1 MFQVELTSYGQ
12 TQISAQ
18 VIIEGTILLLDQIDN
33 ISSLTS
39 ISSYSTVYDD
49 EAVGNIKG
57 SLGNVRILDLG
68 NTSYQAKTILFYKTV
83 NNEKKILGGYS
94 QGTPLIQKVNQQ
106 LNLFLSF
113 DFSAFTHGFLFSS
126 IQAGFST
133 ATHNTD
139 GLVHIE
145 DPDIESDNQ
154 YSVYSKP
161 QVDELLKNKDTELI
175 RGTQTVSTASWTG
188 NTVRNRLYEGM
199 CINYFLPF
207 AGKASSTLQL
217 TLSNGNI
224 TDAIPIYFR
233 GATAVGTHFP
243 VGSVIQLTYME
254 NVVIG
259 STTIAK
265 GWFADSDYLDGNT
278 TTYIST
284 AQPLKADTNGIY
296 GRCLVMR
303 TGVDTWES
311 IMLSY
316 SNKVANHVLNTSGFY
331 PDVIYYTGA
340 TAKINAGAFTTATH
354 YNIYNTLSYTNYFAD
369 VTTTPLVVGKPF
381 YFVGTFHNDG
391 KFYFNNPTYHAQ
403 EVTTGDIYI
412 LVGLAYSTTTI
423 SLLPDHPM
431 YTLKDGVVTQI
442 THQSFVNSEKIDD
455 LEDSIP
461 TNTSDLTN
469 DSGFITSSDI
479 PTNVSA
485 FNNDAGYLTSYT
497 ETDPTVPSW
506 AKQPT
511 KPTYTASEVGALPD
525 STVIPTVYDATLTI
539 KKNSSDNGDTF
550 TANASQNKTINLD
563 LATVAT
569 SGSYNDLSNKPTI
582 PTKTSE
588 LTNDAEFITEEDIPS
603 DISAFNNDA
612 GYLTSYTETDPTVP
626 AWAKEQNK
634 PSYTLDEVTDGST
647 RKLSDYVPKTRK
659 VNNKALSA
667 DITLNLDDVAD
678 GSTRKLSNYVPYGEI
693 FSTIN
698 GFDNRRQW
706 LFEVHNVLWAATQ
719 RYDVTMSGFSTGS
732 TTTFFDGS
740 FETQCKVTAGN
751 TGVITIAG
759 KNGTKM
765 FDGGYPYG
773 YLEVAFYYTSIP
785 ESVSCRVYSDWSQ
798 NPGWHSFTLTN
809 VCKNNNQAL
818 YRGQNTG
825 FYGVTQME
833 ITVVAKAGNDASVT
847 EIAFYQT
854 RGTLQQLA
862 VFNKGIAQTLYYNLT
877 GPKFIVTGGTSS
889 QFMKADGSLD
899 SNTYLTSSALAP
911 YELSANLKEGAYVDV
926 DETTMTSTSGNLP
939 TGKAVASYISGL
951 NYATVSQIPTNVSQL
966 ANDVPYLTQ
975 HQSIKTINNNSLV
988 GTGNVQLDLGDHNV
1002 IESISVDGDAQTVT
1016 NKNVDLHIPD
1026 DIVSIETIGSF
1037 YRNNVS
1043 GTGSISKPA
1052 ANCYGQFP
1060 TISVAGTYSVR
1071 VRMYSSTSTYTLNVT
1086 FGTNSYSLTSSSG
1099 IIDDTRT
1106 LTLASGAVWN
1116 GTLPGSVASN
1126 TVIRVH
1132 IYETGVVINTVG
1144 VAAVSND
1151 YNDLDNIPTIPT
1163 ATSQLTNDS
1172 GYLTQHQSL
1181 AGVVATAQY
1190 NATDKTI
1197 EFYNSSGTKLN
1208 TDIDATAFIKD
1219 GMVDNVEVSN
1229 GKLIISFNTD
1239 AGKEDIEIPLS
1250 DIFDASNYYNK
1261 TETDSEI
1268 SGAITALNLGTAS
1281 TKNYSTDMNTAA
1293 NLPTTS
1299 AITTYISNQNFA
1311 TTSQIPT
1318 KISDLTN
1325 DVDYATQSDLSGY
1338 VQKISSSTDN
1348 AIVRF
1353 DGTSGAV
1360 QNSGVTIDD
1369 SNNLLI
1375 PLGSSGTFSQNSKL
1389 VIGNAWFGSNTTGG
1403 LAYGVKSGS
1412 TYTGYYTFESTAFR
1426 PVSTSDNAIDI
1437 GTSSYRWK
1445 DLYIAGKICKNGT
1458 YKITVPSATGT
1469 MALTSDIPTNVS
1481 QLTNDANYITLSSV
1495 PTNVSQ
1501 LTNDAN
1507 YISTET
1513 DPTVPSWAKQPSKP
1527 TYTASEVGALPSD
1540 TSIPANTSDL
1550 NNDAGFITTSDL
1562 SPYELSAN
1570 LKEGAY
1576 VDVDENT
1583 TTASSTNLT
1592 TGKSMAAYVSSQNF
1606 ATVSQLP
1613 TVNNA
1618 TLTIQKNGTT
1628 VNTFTANASSP
1639 VTANITVPTTVAELT
1654 DASDYVTEDDLE
1666 TTVQDYLEDHQ
1677 NIIVAGNNIT
1687 ITSSSSVLPTGYSQ
1701 VEYIQSNGS
1710 SYLDTG
1716 LAPTDTTKII
1726 VDIFNN
1732 STGSFYVI
1740 GARASSSSTIILAQS
1755 GSSTGAV
1762 LSGTFNGTSI
1772 TAKTGSTNWS
1782 RTSLGQRYV
1791 ITLETNNGT
1800 GFYEIEDLTN
1810 DREFSASLSY
1820 STIGTVSTHILL
1832 CAFNSSNV
1840 LGGTTRVY
1848 RCEIYRDD
1856 VLAFQGIPCYRN
1868 SDGIYG
1874 LYDTVSDT
1882 FITSSSST
1890 QFTGSTE
1897 INNVLTI
1904 SSKDE
1909 KAQWGKITGTLS
1921 NQIDLNTALGLK
1933 ANSADLATVATSG
1946 SYNDLTNKPTIPTV
1960 NNAKLTIKKNSSDTG
1975 TEFTAN
1981 ASSPVTC
1988 NLGLK
1993 EGAFVDVD
2001 ETTMTSSSDN
2011 LPTSKAV
2018 ASYISGLGYLT
2029 TETDPTVPAWAK
2041 TPNKPTYTASE
2052 VGALPDSTTIPSA
2065 TSQLTNDSGFI
2076 TLSDVPAIPSKTT
2089 ARSDQGYL
2097 YNGQSVD
2104 VVMDNIGFS
2113 NANNLI
2119 NTSGVTAYVAIRANS
2134 NNPFL
2139 GLKEGSNLWYAQAA
2153 SNKFYFGSTSSKALM
2168 LDQSGNGTF
2177 QTGTCTAT
2185 GFKYKN
2191 GSTEGTS
2198 SQFLKADGSLD
2209 SNTYLTSYTET
2220 DPTVPA
2226 WAKTPNKPTYT
2237 ASEVGALPSTTVIPT
2252 DTGDLTNNAGY
2263 INQIKTINNE
2273 SLIGTGNITISGGQ
2287 TYTAGEGIAIANNA
2301 IKTTGIPFGI
2311 CDETSTST
2319 DFTVTVPGIYKL
2331 EDGVCCLIK
2340 NGVVT
2345 SASGFTLNVNG
2356 LGAKP
2361 VYSNMAA
2368 ATAETT
2374 MFNINYTMFFVYDS
2388 TRVSGGC
2395 WILYRGYYQSD
2406 TDKNAYQIR
2415 GNTHTLPTTA
2425 KFYRYRLLFT
2435 SADGTHFV
2443 PSNISTSTNATAKR
2457 DVVQT
2462 PIDPFGE
2469 IVYYSTTTAIEAE
2482 ANPGPTYLWTQYA
2495 VTLGYSFNRTGS
2507 ALVLTTSYPV
2517 YIKCAPQS
2525 NGSAIIDATTP
2536 YVQTLPNSADGKIYI
2551 FLGVATSAT
2560 AIELLN
2566 NHPVYYHD
2574 GTGIRL
2580 WSGKD
2585 SYSKTEAD
2593 SSFVTITSDQTINS
2607 NKTLQYGKKL
2617 YVGSEYSYIVGGG
2630 SSTDPN
2636 IKVYI
2641 IRPSNTALYTELILN
2656 SYGFTLTKHS
2666 GTSEEPVTTKIA
2678 ELSYTLDSNKIKM
2691 WTNLLMK
2698 GSTLE
2703 FGDTANTSNL
2713 YFTIHSTDRT
2723 VNSQTVKD
2731 TSFDIRNSGRLN
2743 VCYGSYIKCYVDENG
2758 VTIPDSKTLTF
2769 NGANS
2774 NYSTSLQ
2781 NDNFASTLKMTGVFA
2796 PSTTETYTLGTSS
2809 LKWSNIY
2816 STTFTGNLT
2825 GDVTG
2830 NVTGKFSTARNINGL
2845 AFDGSADIQN
2855 FAQCTTEGN
2864 VAAKTATITGLT
2876 VSNGIDI
2883 YIHFGASNTA
2893 TDPTL
2898 NINNTTAYPIYFG
2911 ANKAGTTQESSWYSG
2926 EIVHFVF
2933 FTMGGGRWYAIGR
2946 SHAVFGYDTFGY
2958 NIAQGYPY
2966 NMYTAKSSGARH
2978 VVDNTSPSSTNT
2990 AMMLTMWSKTEDRKN
3005 FCGISNIIASTI
3017 WGVSATGY
3025 GDSYSN
3031 VSRTTSTSG
3040 VGKGGIGAVR
3050 QMVLY
3055 RTGTQSAMAMG
3066 TIISDGTLSYGSVS
3080 FNSQGVPT
3088 LYRDQNTTVDGTWVT
3103 LSTIPSQTATTL
3115 YLIIA
3120 VRIA

>member
-1 MFQVELTSYGQ
+1 M
-12 TQISAQ
+12 
-18 VIIEGTILLLDQIDN
+18 
-33 ISSLTS
+33 
-39 ISSYSTVYDD
+39 
-49 EAVGNIKG
+49 
-57 SLGNVRILDLG
+57 
-68 NTSYQAKTILFYKTV
+68 
-83 NNEKKILGGYS
+83 
-94 QGTPLIQKVNQQ
+94 
-106 LNLFLSF
+106 
-113 DFSAFTHGFLFSS
+113 
-126 IQAGFST
+126 
-133 ATHNTD
+133 
-139 GLVHIE
+139 LV
-145 DPDIESDNQ
+145 S
-154 YSVYSKP
+154 
-161 QVDELLKNKDTELI
+161 
-175 RGTQTVSTASWTG
+175 
-188 NTVRNRLYEGM
+188 
-199 CINYFLPF
+199 
-207 AGKASSTLQL
+207 
-217 TLSNGNI
+217 
-224 TDAIPIYFR
+224 
-233 GATAVGTHFP
+233 
-243 VGSVIQLTYME
+243 
-254 NVVIG
+254 
-259 STTIAK
+259 
-265 GWFADSDYLDGNT
+265 
-278 TTYIST
+278 
-284 AQPLKADTNGIY
+284 
-296 GRCLVMR
+296 
-303 TGVDTWES
+303 
-311 IMLSY
+311 
-316 SNKVANHVLNTSGFY
+316 
-331 PDVIYYTGA
+331 
-340 TAKINAGAFTTATH
+340 
-354 YNIYNTLSYTNYFAD
+354 
-369 VTTTPLVVGKPF
+369 
-381 YFVGTFHNDG
+381 
-391 KFYFNNPTYHAQ
+391 
-403 EVTTGDIYI
+403 
-412 LVGLAYSTTTI
+412 
-423 SLLPDHPM
+423 
-431 YTLKDGVVTQI
+431 
-442 THQSFVNSEKIDD
+442 
-455 LEDSIP
+455 
-461 TNTSDLTN
+461 
-469 DSGFITSSDI
+469 
-479 PTNVSA
+479 
-485 FNNDAGYLTSYT
+485 
-497 ETDPTVPSW
+497 
-506 AKQPT
+506 
-511 KPTYTASEVGALPD
+511 
-525 STVIPTVYDATLTI
+525 
-539 KKNSSDNGDTF
+539 
-550 TANASQNKTINLD
+550 
-563 LATVAT
+563 
-569 SGSYNDLSNKPTI
+569 
-582 PTKTSE
+582 
-588 LTNDAEFITEEDIPS
+588 
-603 DISAFNNDA
+603 
-612 GYLTSYTETDPTVP
+612 
-626 AWAKEQNK
+626 
-634 PSYTLDEVTDGST
+634 
-647 RKLSDYVPKTRK
+647 
-659 VNNKALSA
+659 
-667 DITLNLDDVAD
+667 
-678 GSTRKLSNYVPYGEI
+678 
-693 FSTIN
+693 
-698 GFDNRRQW
+698 
-706 LFEVHNVLWAATQ
+706 
-719 RYDVTMSGFSTGS
+719 
-732 TTTFFDGS
+732 
-740 FETQCKVTAGN
+740 
-751 TGVITIAG
+751 
-759 KNGTKM
+759 
-765 FDGGYPYG
+765 
-773 YLEVAFYYTSIP
+773 
-785 ESVSCRVYSDWSQ
+785 
-798 NPGWHSFTLTN
+798 
-809 VCKNNNQAL
+809 
-818 YRGQNTG
+818 
-825 FYGVTQME
+825 
-833 ITVVAKAGNDASVT
+833 
-847 EIAFYQT
+847 
-854 RGTLQQLA
+854 
-862 VFNKGIAQTLYYNLT
+862 
-877 GPKFIVTGGTSS
+877 
-889 QFMKADGSLD
+889 
-899 SNTYLTSSALAP
+899 
-911 YELSANLKEGAYVDV
+911 
-926 DETTMTSTSGNLP
+926 
-939 TGKAVASYISGL
+939 
-951 NYATVSQIPTNVSQL
+951 
-966 ANDVPYLTQ
+966 
-975 HQSIKTINNNSLV
+975 
-988 GTGNVQLDLGDHNV
+988 
-1002 IESISVDGDAQTVT
+1002 
-1016 NKNVDLHIPD
+1016 
-1026 DIVSIETIGSF
+1026 
-1037 YRNNVS
+1037 
-1043 GTGSISKPA
+1043 
-1052 ANCYGQFP
+1052 
-1060 TISVAGTYSVR
+1060 
-1071 VRMYSSTSTYTLNVT
+1071 
-1086 FGTNSYSLTSSSG
+1086 
-1099 IIDDTRT
+1099 
-1106 LTLASGAVWN
+1106 
-1116 GTLPGSVASN
+1116 
-1126 TVIRVH
+1126 
-1132 IYETGVVINTVG
+1132 
-1144 VAAVSND
+1144 
-1151 YNDLDNIPTIPT
+1151 
-1163 ATSQLTNDS
+1163 
-1172 GYLTQHQSL
+1172 
-1181 AGVVATAQY
+1181 
-1190 NATDKTI
+1190 
-1197 EFYNSSGTKLN
+1197 
-1208 TDIDATAFIKD
+1208 
-1219 GMVDNVEVSN
+1219 
-1229 GKLIISFNTD
+1229 
-1239 AGKEDIEIPLS
+1239 
-1250 DIFDASNYYNK
+1250 
-1261 TETDSEI
+1261 
-1268 SGAITALNLGTAS
+1268 
-1281 TKNYSTDMNTAA
+1281 
-1293 NLPTTS
+1293 
-1299 AITTYISNQNFA
+1299 
-1311 TTSQIPT
+1311 
-1318 KISDLTN
+1318 
-1325 DVDYATQSDLSGY
+1325 
-1338 VQKISSSTDN
+1338 
-1348 AIVRF
+1348 
-1353 DGTSGAV
+1353 
-1360 QNSGVTIDD
+1360 
-1369 SNNLLI
+1369 
-1375 PLGSSGTFSQNSKL
+1375 
-1389 VIGNAWFGSNTTGG
+1389 
-1403 LAYGVKSGS
+1403 
-1412 TYTGYYTFESTAFR
+1412 
-1426 PVSTSDNAIDI
+1426 
-1437 GTSSYRWK
+1437 
-1445 DLYIAGKICKNGT
+1445 
-1458 YKITVPSATGT
+1458 

-1501 LTNDAN
+1501 LNNDAN

-1527 TYTASEVGALPSD
+1527 TYTASEVGALPSN

-1868 SDGIYG
+1868 SDGRYG

-1921 NQIDLNTALGLK
+1921 NQTDLNTALGAK

-2029 TETDPTVPAWAK
+2029 TETDPTVPSWAK
-2041 TPNKPTYTASE
+2041 QSSKPTYTASE

-2153 SNKFYFGSTSSKALM
+2153 SNKFYFGPTSSKALM

-2209 SNTYLTSYTET
+2209 STQYLAVSNYKDGMVDDVYIGTVPVQHSAHKVVLSYVDLANHKLKAISVITTFGYSTSEAKAIVEGTLPAVVYDDIDASEKYAEAIAKPNYDAEKMTLELVTSEIIDTTCLVIEYNEDADKENINLPVDSFCVTLDTEQIIT
-2220 DPTVPA
+2220 GTKYFNLILPSNSSSTLGNLQNIWSRIYVNNIGSSSSKVVYAYFLTVSTTSLFVSSHIGSVTSPVPTVNA
-2226 WAKTPNKPTYT
+2226 TTINFGQYHIDSEGTND
-2237 ASEVGALPSTTVIPT
+2237 ASLTLVDDTTDYNGGISVSGNFNP
-2252 DTGDLTNNAGY
+2252 DTGDEYNLGNSDYYWKNVYASSFVVNSGTSSQFLKADGSLDSTAY
-2263 INQIKTINNE
+2263 ISQIKTINNE

-2287 TYTAGEGIAIANNA
+2287 TYTAGEGIAISNNA

-2311 CDETSTST
+2311 CDGTSTST

-2340 NGVVT
+2340 NGVIT

-2374 MFNINYTMFFVYDS
+2374 MFNINYTMLFVYDS

-2551 FLGVATSAT
+2551 FLGIATSAT

-2585 SYSKTEAD
+2585 SYSKTETE

-2641 IRPSNTALYTELILN
+2641 IRPSNTALYTELILD

-2731 TSFDIRNSGRLN
+2731 TSFDIRNSSGRLN
-2743 VCYGSYIKCYVDENG
+2743 VCYGSYVKCYVDENG
-2758 VTIPDSKTLTF
+2758 VTINDSKTLTF
-2769 NGANS
+2769 IGANS
-2774 NYSTSLQ
+2774 NYLTSLQ
-2781 NDNFASTLKMTGVFA
+2781 NDNFTSTLKMTGVFA

-2825 GDVTG
+2825 G
-2830 NVTGKFSTARNINGL
+2830 NVTGKFATARNINGL

-2898 NINNTTAYPIYFG
+2898 NINDTTAYPIYFG
-2911 ANKAGTTQESSWYSG
+2911 ANKAGITQESSWYSG

-2946 SHAVFGYDTFGY
+2946 SHAVFGYDTFGA

-2978 VVDNTSPSSTNT
+2978 IVDDSSPSSPSSTNT

-3025 GDSYSN
+3025 GDSYSS

-3040 VGKGGIGAVR
+3040 VSKGGIGAVR
-3050 QMVLY
+3050 QMVLS

-3088 LYRDQNTTVDGTWVT
+3088 FYRDQSTTADGTWVT

>member
-161 QVDELLKNKDTELI
+161 QVDALLLRNDTELI
-175 RGTQTVSTASWTG
+175 LGTQAAATANWTG
-188 NTVRNRLYEGM
+188 VTKRNALYVGM
-199 CINYFLPF
+199 QINYFLPF
-207 AGKASSTLQL
+207 ASAAGSNL
-217 TLSNGNI
+217 TLTLANNTT
-224 TDAIPIYFR
+224 TDAIPVYFR
-233 GATAVGTHFP
+233 GATVVSTHFP
-243 VGSVIQLTYME
+243 VGSLIQLTYME
-254 NVVIG
+254 NVTIG
-259 STTIAK
+259 STTITK
-265 GWFADSDYLDGNT
+265 GWFADSDYIDGNT

-284 AQPLKADTNGIY
+284 SQPLKAGTNGIY

-331 PDVIYYTGA
+331 PDVIYYTSG
-340 TAKINAGAFTTATH
+340 TTKVNSGSNTTATH

-391 KFYFNNPTYHAQ
+391 KFYFNNPNYYAQ
-403 EVTTGDIYI
+403 EVTTDDIYV
-412 LVGLAYSTTTI
+412 LVGIAYSATTI
-423 SLLPDHPM
+423 SLLPEHPM

-442 THQSFVNSEKIDD
+442 THQSFVNSEKIDG
-455 LEDSIP
+455 LENSIP
-461 TNTSDLTN
+461 TNTSDLNN

-506 AKQPT
+506 AKQPS

-588 LTNDAEFITEEDIPS
+588 LTNDAEFITAEDIPS
-603 DISAFNNDA
+603 DISAFNNDV

-647 RKLSDYVPKTRK
+647 RKLSDYVPTTRK

-678 GSTRKLSNYVPYGEI
+678 GSNRKLSNYVPYGEI

-719 RYDVTMSGFSTGS
+719 RYDVTMSGFSTGA

-798 NPGWHSFTLTN
+798 NPGWHLFTLTN
-809 VCKNNNQAL
+809 VCKYNNQAL

-877 GPKFIVTGGTSS
+877 GPKFIVTGGTSN

-1002 IESISVDGDAQTVT
+1002 IESISVDGDAQTIT

-1043 GTGSISKPA
+1043 GTGSISKPV

-1132 IYETGVVINTVG
+1132 VYKTGVVINTVG

-1190 NATDKTI
+1190 NSTNKTI

-1239 AGKEDIEIPLS
+1239 AGKEDIEIPIS
-1250 DIFDASNYYNK
+1250 DIFDASNYYTK

-1281 TKNYSTDMNTAA
+1281 TKNYSTDMNTSA

-1318 KISDLTN
+1318 KISDLTD
-1325 DVDYATQSDLSGY
+1325 DVNYATQSDLSGY

-1375 PLGSSGTFSQNSKL
+1375 PLGSSGTFSQNAKL

-1501 LTNDAN
+1501 LNNDAN

-1527 TYTASEVGALPSD
+1527 TYTASEVGALPSN
-1540 TSIPANTSDL
+1540 TFIPANTSDL

-1606 ATVSQLP
+1606 AKVSQLP

-1654 DASDYVTEDDLE
+1654 DASNYVTENDLE

-1677 NIIVAGNNIT
+1677 NVIVAGNNIT

-1810 DREFSASLSY
+1810 DREFSASISY

-1868 SDGIYG
+1868 SDGRYG

-1897 INNVLTI
+1897 INDVLTI

-1946 SYNDLTNKPTIPTV
+1946 NYNDLTNKPTIPTV

-2001 ETTMTSSSDN
+2001 ETTMTSSSNN

-2018 ASYISGLGYLT
+2018 ATYVSGLGYLT
-2029 TETDPTVPAWAK
+2029 TETDPTVPSWAK
-2041 TPNKPTYTASE
+2041 QSSKPTYTASE
-2052 VGALPDSTTIPSA
+2052 VGALPDSTTIPSK

-2104 VVMDNIGFS
+2104 VVMNNIGFS

-2153 SNKFYFGSTSSKALM
+2153 SNYFYFGPTSAKALR

-2191 GSTEGTS
+2191 GTTEGRQD
-2198 SQFLKADGSLD
+2198 QFLKADGSLD

-2273 SLIGTGNITISGGQ
+2273 SLIGTGNITISGGP
-2287 TYTAGEGIAIANNA
+2287 TYTAGEGISLSNNT

-2311 CDETSTST
+2311 CDSTST
-2319 DFTVTVPGIYKL
+2319 ATAFTVTVPGIYKL
-2331 EDGVCCLIK
+2331 EDGVCCMVK

-2356 LGAKP
+2356 LGGKP
-2361 VYSNMAA
+2361 CYTNLAA
-2368 ATAETT
+2368 STRDTT
-2374 MFNINYTMFFVYDS
+2374 IFNVSYTMLFVYDS

-2395 WILYRGYYQSD
+2395 WICYRGYDSNTNTVGYQLRTNSS
-2406 TDKNAYQIR
+2406 
-2415 GNTHTLPTTA
+2415 TLPV
-2425 KFYRYRLLFT
+2425 KFKTYRYRLYFT
-2435 SADGTHFV
+2435 SFDGNYFV
-2443 PSNISTSTNATAKR
+2443 GANSSTSTDNTTAR
-2457 DVVQT
+2457 T
-2462 PIDPFGE
+2462 PTTEKINPFGR
-2469 IVYYSTTTAIEAE
+2469 IIYYSTNGTTNSGANLTATAIW
-2482 ANPGPTYLWTQYA
+2482 NQYT
-2495 VTLGYSFNRTGS
+2495 VSIGYSFTVS
-2507 ALVLTTSYPV
+2507 LVDDKPV
-2517 YIKCAPQS
+2517 YVKCSPQS
-2525 NGSAIIDATTP
+2525 DGSAIIDSDTP
-2536 YVQTLPNSADGKIYI
+2536 IVQTLPSSNDGKIYI
-2551 FLGVATSAT
+2551 LLGIAYSTT
-2560 AIELLN
+2560 AFELIP

-2593 SSFVTITSDQTINS
+2593 SSFVTINSDQTITS
-2607 NKTLQYGKKL
+2607 NKTLQFGKKL
-2617 YVGSEYSYIVGGG
+2617 YLGSAYSYIAG
-2630 SSTDPN
+2630 SSNSGSIHICAFLSTN
-2636 IKVYI
+2636 
-2641 IRPSNTALYTELILN
+2641 SSFYTEFDVTSNGL
-2656 SYGFTLTKHS
+2656 TLTKHS
-2666 GTSEEPVTTKIA
+2666 GTSEAPVETKLVN
-2678 ELSYTLDSNKIKM
+2678 LSYTLDANKLQV
-2691 WTNLLMK
+2691 WTTLLMK
-2698 GSTLE
+2698 GSVLE
-2703 FGDTANTSNL
+2703 FGDTSNNSTI
-2713 YFTIHSTDRT
+2713 YFRIRSVDRT

-2731 TSFDIRNSGRLN
+2731 TYLDVQSDGRLN
-2743 VCYGSYIKCYVDENG
+2743 VSYGNNIKCYVDTDG
-2758 VTIPDSKTLTF
+2758 VTISDSKTLTF

-2781 NDNFASTLKMTGVFA
+2781 NDNFTSTLKMTGVFA

-2809 LKWSNIY
+2809 LKWSNVY

-2830 NVTGKFSTARNINGL
+2830 KFATARNINGL

-2883 YIHFGASNTA
+2883 YIHFSASNTA

-2898 NINNTTAYPIYFG
+2898 NINDTTAYPIYFG

-2978 VVDNTSPSSTNT
+2978 VVDTTSPSSTNT
-2990 AMMLTMWSKTEDRKN
+2990 AMMLTMWSKTDDRKN

-3025 GDSYSN
+3025 GDSYSS
-3031 VSRTTSTSG
+3031 VSRTTSSSG
-3040 VGKGGIGAVR
+3040 VSKGGIGAVR

-3055 RTGTQSAMAMG
+3055 RTGTKSEMYMG
-3066 TIISDGTLSYGSVS
+3066 TIISDGTLSYGSIS
-3080 FNSQGVPT
+3080 FNSQGMPT
-3088 LYRDQNTTVDGTWVT
+3088 PYRDQSTTADGTWVT
-3103 LSTIPSQTATTL
+3103 LSTIPSQTSTTI